1 MTDNMRLNCISIQ
14 YFGVPMTSQPTL
26 IYLHGFNSSP
36 ASQKACLLTQ
46 YCAQRGL
53 AAQLRVPALH
63 QDPRRAMAQIEQL
76 IAAVPAPVLAG
87 ASLGGYYATFLARRH
102 GLRAL
107 LINPAVLVAERF
119 LHYLGPQRNYCTG
132 EEWVLQQAHVDAL
145 AELQTAPPTEAGQFE
160 VWLETGD
167 ETLDWR
173 DAAAFYRACAPD
185 VREGGN
191 HSYSRFEQRL
201 PELLAFAG
209 LGH

>member
-1 MTDNMRLNCISIQ
+1 MSAL
-14 YFGVPMTSQPTL
+14 PTL

-36 ASQKACLLTQ
+36 ASQKARLLTQ
-46 YCAQRGL
+46 CCAERGL
-53 AAQLRVPALH
+53 DARLRVPELPHDPQQAIALV
-63 QDPRRAMAQIEQL
+63 EQL
-76 IAAVPAPVLAG
+76 IASVSAPVLAG

-132 EEWVLQQAHVDAL
+132 EEWVLEQRHVDAL
-145 AELQTAPPTEAGQFE
+145 AALQTAPPSEAGQFTI
-160 VWLETGD
+160 WLETGD

-173 DAAAFYRACAPD
+173 DAAAFYHACAPD

-191 HSYSRFEQRL
+191 HSYSRFAERL

-209 LGH
+209 LA